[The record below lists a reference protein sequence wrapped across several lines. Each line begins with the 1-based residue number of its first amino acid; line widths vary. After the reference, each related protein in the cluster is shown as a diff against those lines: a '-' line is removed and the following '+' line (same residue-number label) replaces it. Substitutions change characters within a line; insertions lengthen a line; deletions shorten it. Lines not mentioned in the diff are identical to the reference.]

1 MERLS
6 LSSLTPSQR
15 EIEQVID
22 KVTIEQEEAEELLR
36 CLSNMNEEAK
46 SILRYHTS
54 SYLVYLIECNDE
66 IINKL
71 KARIPST
78 NP

>member
-36 CLSNMNEEAK
+36 CLNNLNEDVK
-46 SILRYHTS
+46 RSLHYHHS
-54 SYLVYLIECNDE
+54 HYLVYLIECNDE

-71 KARIPST
+71 KSRITST
-78 NP
+78 TP